1 MLKEKLRRQRNGTI
15 TIYLTLQPC
24 NNSTTLN
31 PRGTKLT
38 PPEKTCCETLKKIF
52 KEILRYKNISL
63 CLKVTHTNSLG
74 PEPANDVQSIEL
86 RERAEKG
93 IRKLKTR
100 GVTVESMTQQDW
112 EYLFGLTEFT
122 SDNAPSQN
130 DSRKDL
136 DNTIEIILGSLEPFS
151 DDIGA
156 FDASGFVECL
166 CT

>member
-1 MLKEKLRRQRNGTI
+1 M
-15 TIYLTLQPC
+15 
-24 NNSTTLN
+24 
-31 PRGTKLT
+31 
-38 PPEKTCCETLKKIF
+38 
-52 KEILRYKNISL
+52 
-63 CLKVTHTNSLG
+63 G